1 MPLVTTMS
9 AVSVMHKEVH
19 QRARQK
25 EEKGQRS
32 EQVCRVLGHKIEA
45 RNGQKSEQHDAA
57 TGAP

>member
-1 MPLVTTMS
+1 MS

-25 EEKGQRS
+25 KEKGQHP
-32 EQVCRVLGHKIEA
+32 EQVRRVLGHKIEA

-57 TGAP
+57 TSAP